1 MEKRFALFLGLSA
14 LILVGHL
21 TLQSFLAP
29 PQPQRPQGADD
40 VADVDGPVDPGDTDD
55 GDAKVAD
62 AADATD
68 ATDGGTPSE
77 PETDTNADSSDQVAE
92 AEAANPDPLTN
103 AADSPAMGADQPEVA
118 EQWVVLGSLVPGSP
132 YRLMVTLCNQGAAVE
147 RIELVQRTTTGR
159 FRFQDLV
166 DKSGY
171 LGHLAL
177 RDATACRVNIVP
189 PGSPAAIA
197 KAGTS
202 GVEPGLV
209 VGDVIQQIDG
219 QSVKV
224 PDDFRQHLA
233 GTKPGQTVE
242 IQVSRSNASG
252 ETSVESF
259 TALLTRHPL
268 SVVSRETNLDA
279 PLGLPDQLSMLFSL
293 ESVGQTAVARSEDE
307 IEGLPSL
314 RNENSQVKVLEDD
327 GSGPAVEFRFRLDSS
342 QLEAIDQSGEL
353 EIVKRYR
360 LARIPTDQ
368 LEDSLS
374 PSYHLEMELEI
385 LNLGSD
391 EQQVAFRLDGPTG
404 LPTEGWWYSNKIHPR
419 FMAAAG
425 SRDVLWNTP
434 QGGRGLIG
442 ATQIY
447 KETKEAEENNQAPL
461 ITLFDDTTAQP
472 INYIGVDT
480 PYFAVVIK
488 PEVED
493 GASETQFM
501 KALAIAAGDVG
512 EKKKSKP
519 KTTNS
524 TFRLI
529 SGPQTIA
536 ANGKFAQRFT
546 LFSGPKQPAL
556 LEKYDL
562 ERVIEYGWF
571 RPIAKVL
578 SSVLHFF
585 ERLPLVNYGF
595 AIIML
600 TVLVRSCMIPLSRK
614 ATKNAAMMQELAP
627 EMKAIAE
634 KYKNEMEKRSAAQRE
649 LFAKNNYNPFG
660 GCLLMFIQ
668 LPIFIGLYRSLSVD
682 VELRQAPLISGMSWC
697 SNLAGPDMLWYW
709 KPYLPAMLADETGW
723 LGPYF
728 NILPIITIV
737 LFLLQQKMFMPPA
750 TDDQTRMQ
758 QKMMKFMMIFMGVLF
773 FRVPS
778 GLCIY
783 FIASS
788 LWGLAERKLLP
799 PPGKKKGAGT
809 PAPDGKKPGE
819 SATKKLANM
828 ADKLTKKVGGDANVR
843 TARSSRKSRKG
854 R

>member
-14 LILVGHL
+14 LILIAHL
-21 TLQSFLAP
+21 TLQSYLAP
-29 PQPQRPQGADD
+29 PQPDRPQGPDD
-40 VADVDGPVDPGDTDD
+40 VAIVDATTDDADAKAPDTD
-55 GDAKVAD
+55 VAD
-62 AADATD
+62 E
-68 ATDGGTPSE
+68 E
-77 PETDTNADSSDQVAE
+77 PESGEVANGSGDSSTDTKKESADQE
-92 AEAANPDPLTN
+92 AEISAAPPDT
-103 AADSPAMGADQPEVA
+103 SPDVAPDRPEVA
-118 EQWVVLGSLVPGSP
+118 RQWVVLGSLAPSSP
-132 YRLMVTLCNQGAAVE
+132 YRLVVTLCNQGGSIE
-147 RIELVQRTTTGR
+147 RIELVEREPSGR
-159 FRFQDLV
+159 FRFNELV

-177 RDATACRVNIVP
+177 RDETACRINVVA
-189 PGSPAAIA
+189 PGSPAALA
-197 KAGTS
+197 TPSRA
-202 GVEPGLV
+202 GVEAGLKT
-209 VGDVIQQIDG
+209 GDIIQQIDG
-219 QSVKV
+219 QPVST
-224 PDDFRQHLA
+224 PDELRACL
-233 GTKPGQTVE
+233 GKTKPGQTVE
-242 IQVSRSNASG
+242 IQVSRSSADVKS
-252 ETSVESF
+252 SVETF
-259 TALLTRHPL
+259 TALLTKHPL
-268 SVVSRETNLDA
+268 SIVSPERNPDA
-279 PLGLPDQLSMLFSL
+279 PLADRDQLSMLLSL
-293 ESVGQTAVARSEDE
+293 ESVGKTSVPRGKEE
-307 IEGLPSL
+307 FEGLPSL
-314 RNENSQVKVLEDD
+314 RDRNWQVEVLADE
-327 GSGPAVEFRFRLDSS
+327 GAGPAVEFRFQLGAKD
-342 QLEAIDQSGEL
+342 LEAIAQTGEL
-353 EIVKRYR
+353 EFIKRFR
-360 LARIPTDQ
+360 LARIPADQ
-368 LEDSLS
+368 LNNSLS

-385 LNLGSD
+385 QNLASE
-391 EQQVAFRLDGPTG
+391 EQQVAFRLEGPTG

-425 SRDVLWNTP
+425 ARDVIWSTP

-447 KETKEAEENNQAPL
+447 KEIKEAEEGKQPP
-461 ITLFDDTTAQP
+461 TVTMFDEPIPQP
-472 INYIGVDT
+472 INYAGVDT
-480 PYFAVVIK
+480 PYFAVVAK
-488 PEVED
+488 PEAED
-493 GASETQFM
+493 ESSQTLFM

-512 EKKKSKP
+512 EKKKTRP

-524 TFRLI
+524 TYRLI
-529 SGPQTIA
+529 SAPQTIEA
-536 ANGKFAQRFT
+536 KGTYAQRFT
-546 LFSGPKQPAL
+546 LFAGPKQPAL
-556 LEKYDL
+556 LEQYGL

-571 RPIAKVL
+571 RPIAKIL
-578 SSVLHFF
+578 ASVLHFF

-614 ATKNAAMMQELAP
+614 ATKNAQMMQELAP

-634 KYKNEMEKRSAAQRE
+634 KYKNDMEKRSAAQRE

-668 LPIFIGLYRSLSVD
+668 LPIFIGLYRALSVD

-728 NILPIITIV
+728 NILPIITIA

-799 PPGKKKGAGT
+799 PVGKKAGEGGS
-809 PAPDGKKPGE
+809 APKKKPGE
-819 SATKKLANM
+819 SAAKKLVTMVDENI
-828 ADKLTKKVGGDANVR
+828 KKIGGDTNVR
-843 TARSSRKSRKG
+843 TAKSNRKSRK
-854 R
+854 RK